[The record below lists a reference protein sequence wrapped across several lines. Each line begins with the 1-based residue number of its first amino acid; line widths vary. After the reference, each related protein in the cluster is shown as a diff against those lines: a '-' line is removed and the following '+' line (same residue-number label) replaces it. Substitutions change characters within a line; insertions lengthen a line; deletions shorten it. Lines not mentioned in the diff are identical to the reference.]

1 MAGFS
6 FMSQS
11 VRLQYIIRCLYHKGG
26 IDLAE
31 IADEFEISK
40 RQAGRDIEYLRF
52 QMGAPVIYDRKEKKY
67 KFASIWESYSNTDER
82 IIITGAYLKS
92 LFAKIHLGKYFEDE
106 IYESIYSGIPDSVRR
121 VLDRVEYRGTSIDV
135 PDWNIV
141 STLIDAFAG
150 NLCVEIEYTS
160 LKSETSC
167 RMIEPKRLI
176 NYNNSWYVAA
186 YDYKRDDARTF
197 HLSRIKKA
205 VLAREKASHDIKL
218 SEDGYGIYISDK
230 LTEYRIKFTGNAARI
245 VSTQVW
251 SPSQRL
257 ETQDDGSLVMTL
269 KSSSVEELV
278 PAVLGFADE
287 AEPLFPP
294 SFVDEYRKRL
304 SRMAEKNLGK

>member
-1 MAGFS
+1 MNLRF
-6 FMSQS
+6 QS
-11 VRLQYIIRCLYHKGG
+11 VRPDAI
-26 IDLAE
+26 
-31 IADEFEISK
+31 
-40 RQAGRDIEYLRF
+40 
-52 QMGAPVIYDRKEKKY
+52 
-67 KFASIWESYSNTDER
+67 
-82 IIITGAYLKS
+82 
-92 LFAKIHLGKYFEDE
+92 

-257 ETQDDGSLVMTL
+257 ETQDDGSLVMTI

-287 AEPLFPP
+287 AEPLVPP

-304 SRMAEKNLGK
+304 SRMAEKNL

>member
-1 MAGFS
+1 
-6 FMSQS
+6 MSQS

-67 KFASIWESYSNTDER
+67 RLASIWESYSNTDER

-92 LFAKIHLGKYFEDE
+92 LFAKIRLGKYFEDE
-106 IYESIYSGIPDSVRR
+106 IYESIYSGISDPVRR
-121 VLDRVEYRGTSIDV
+121 VLDRVEYRSTSIDV

-186 YDYKRDDARTF
+186 YDY
-197 HLSRIKKA
+197 
-205 VLAREKASHDIKL
+205 
-218 SEDGYGIYISDK
+218 
-230 LTEYRIKFTGNAARI
+230 TEYRIKFTGNAARI

-251 SPSQRL
+251 SPSQSL
-257 ETQDDGSLVMTL
+257 ESQDDGSLVMTI

>member
-1 MAGFS
+1 
-6 FMSQS
+6 MSQS

-67 KFASIWESYSNTDER
+67 KLASIWESYSNTDER
-82 IIITGAYLKS
+82 IIITGAYFKS

-141 STLIDAFAG
+141 STLIDAF
-150 NLCVEIEYTS
+150 
-160 LKSETSC
+160 
-167 RMIEPKRLI
+167 
-176 NYNNSWYVAA
+176 
-186 YDYKRDDARTF
+186 DYKRDDARTF
-197 HLSRIKKA
+197 HLSRIKEA
-205 VLAREKASHDIKL
+205 VLTREKASHDIKL

-230 LTEYRIKFTGNAARI
+230 LTEYRIKFMGNAARI

-257 ETQDDGSLVMTL
+257 ETQDDGSLVMTI

-287 AEPLFPP
+287 AEPLSPP

-304 SRMAEKNLGK
+304 ARMAEKNLGK

>member
-1 MAGFS
+1 M
-6 FMSQS
+6 
-11 VRLQYIIRCLYHKGG
+11 
-26 IDLAE
+26 
-31 IADEFEISK
+31 
-40 RQAGRDIEYLRF
+40 
-52 QMGAPVIYDRKEKKY
+52 
-67 KFASIWESYSNTDER
+67 
-82 IIITGAYLKS
+82 
-92 LFAKIHLGKYFEDE
+92 
-106 IYESIYSGIPDSVRR
+106 
-121 VLDRVEYRGTSIDV
+121 EYRGTSIDV

-141 STLIDAFAG
+141 STLIDAFSG

-197 HLSRIKKA
+197 HLSRIKEA
-205 VLAREKASHDIKL
+205 VLKREKASHDIKL

-257 ETQDDGSLVMTL
+257 ETQDDGSLVMTI